1 MNIGLLTPGEV
12 VKSTIDF
19 AKTNEVPLN
28 SLERFL
34 RRVFGWREFMRASNE
49 DLGVPMRTTNHC
61 QHRRAMPKSFYDG
74 TTGITPVDDTIRRIL
89 ETGYCHHIER
99 LMVLG
104 GFMFLCEIAPD
115 DIYRWFMEMFVD
127 SYDWVMVPN
136 VYAMSQ
142 NADGGAITT
151 KPYFS
156 VSSYVRKMSHYKKG
170 PWCEIWDGLYWRWIW
185 NHSDELG
192 KNPRWTMMCSMA
204 KKMEAKKRK
213 KLAAGRDLLENP
225 SQSLTSSRPHERQ

>member
-28 SLERFL
+28 SLEGFL

-104 GFMFLCEIAPD
+104 GFMFLCEIAPM
-115 DIYRWFMEMFVD
+115 ISIAGSWKCLSIV
-127 SYDWVMVPN
+127 
-136 VYAMSQ
+136 
-142 NADGGAITT
+142 TT
-151 KPYFS
+151 
-156 VSSYVRKMSHYKKG
+156 G
-170 PWCEIWDGLYWRWIW
+170 
-185 NHSDELG
+185 
-192 KNPRWTMMCSMA
+192 
-204 KKMEAKKRK
+204 
-213 KLAAGRDLLENP
+213 
-225 SQSLTSSRPHERQ
+225 